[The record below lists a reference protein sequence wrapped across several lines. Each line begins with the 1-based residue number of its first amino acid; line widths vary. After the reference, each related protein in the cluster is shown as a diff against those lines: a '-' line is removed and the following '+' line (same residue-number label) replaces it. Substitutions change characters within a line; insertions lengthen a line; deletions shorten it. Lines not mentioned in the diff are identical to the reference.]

1 MNSFMKRFYPTEY
14 AGSVYEIDFE
24 ALYQS
29 GMRGILFDIDNTL
42 VPHGK
47 PADARAIALM
57 RRIKEIGFQTCLIS
71 NNGRNRVQAFAEQ
84 VDTTYIFGA
93 LKPRRKNY
101 RKAMEAMGTDMGNT
115 IFIGD
120 QLFTD
125 IWGANRTG
133 IPSILVEPIHKS
145 EEVQIVWKR
154 KLEKWILKKKD
165 KGRAQ

>member
-1 MNSFMKRFYPTEY
+1 MKRFYPTEY
-14 AGSVYEIDFE
+14 AGSVYEIDFD

-47 PADARAIALM
+47 PADTRAIALM
-57 RRIKEIGFQTCLIS
+57 KRIKEIGFQTCLIS

-101 RKAMEAMGTDMGNT
+101 RKAMEAMGTSRENT

-133 IPSILVEPIHKS
+133 IRSILVEPIHKS

-154 KLEKWILKKKD
+154 KLERWVLKKRN